1 MVQLTESLFRFG
13 IKVLELRSWN
23 VQVTGTNV
31 FSAIYIDDVNNRVR
45 NMF

>member
-1 MVQLTESLFRFG
+1 MVQLTES
-13 IKVLELRSWN
+13 N